1 MSNINIW
8 EKFKQI
14 NKIGYGAYGKV
25 YKVQNIETE
34 EYFAMKEI
42 EKEKFEGREDKLLNE
57 VEIMKKI
64 NTENSVLINEVINNK
79 EYLYII
85 MDLCEYD
92 LENYIKRRKK
102 PISINEIKEVLNQL
116 NNVFKI
122 MNDKKIIHRDL
133 KPSNI
138 LISLD
143 RLDKCL
149 IKLSDYGSSK
159 FNNLSNTITNTLN
172 GTPITMAPEILNG
185 ENYSFKSDIWSLGI
199 IIYFMLNKEYPYNGK
214 NELLLFKDINSG
226 KRLKLSN
233 DDKLND
239 LMKEFHGMNILI
251 ILFLIKI
258 IFNYLNLIVINIQK

>member
-8 EKFKQI
+8 ERYKEI
-14 NKIGYGAYGKV
+14 CKIGYGTYGKV
-25 YKVQNIETE
+25 YKVQNIKTG

-42 EKEKFEGREDKLLNE
+42 EKEKFGGREDKLLNE

-85 MDLCEYD
+85 MDLCEYN
-92 LENYIKRRKK
+92 LEDYIKRRKK
-102 PISINEIKEVLNQL
+102 PISINEIREVLTQL

-122 MNDKKIIHRDL
+122 MLNENIIHRDL
-133 KPSNI
+133 KPRNI

-159 FNNLSNTITNTLN
+159 FINLST
-172 GTPITMAPEILNG
+172 
-185 ENYSFKSDIWSLGI
+185 S
-199 IIYFMLNKEYPYNGK
+199 
-214 NELLLFKDINSG
+214 NS
-226 KRLKLSN
+226 
-233 DDKLND
+233 
-239 LMKEFHGMNILI
+239 
-251 ILFLIKI
+251 FLITGTL
-258 IFNYLNLIVINIQK
+258 FTMTPEVL

>member
-8 EKFKQI
+8 EKYKQI
-14 NKIGYGAYGKV
+14 YKIGYGAYGKV
-25 YKVQNIETE
+25 YKVQNIETG

-42 EKEKFEGREDKLLNE
+42 EKEKFEGIEDKLLNE

-122 MNDKKIIHRDL
+122 MNDKKN
-133 KPSNI
+133 NI
-138 LISLD
+138 Y
-143 RLDKCL
+143 R
-149 IKLSDYGSSK
+149 
-159 FNNLSNTITNTLN
+159 
-172 GTPITMAPEILNG
+172 
-185 ENYSFKSDIWSLGI
+185 FKT
-199 IIYFMLNKEYPYNGK
+199 K
-214 NELLLFKDINSG
+214 
-226 KRLKLSN
+226 
-233 DDKLND
+233 
-239 LMKEFHGMNILI
+239 
-251 ILFLIKI
+251 
-258 IFNYLNLIVINIQK
+258 